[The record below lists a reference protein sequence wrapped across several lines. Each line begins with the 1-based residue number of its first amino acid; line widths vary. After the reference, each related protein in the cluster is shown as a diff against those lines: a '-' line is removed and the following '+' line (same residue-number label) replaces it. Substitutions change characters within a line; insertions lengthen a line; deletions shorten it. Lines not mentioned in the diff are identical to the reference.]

1 MKNRDD
7 VKYEDLENFEE
18 AIKAANTALQP
29 SRVPESTKQILDD
42 AKCLSLN
49 NDSEDFWII
58 ARSLK
63 DFIDQHGVLP
73 LKGSLPDMFSDS
85 ERYIKLLNIYH
96 SKSALDAE
104 QVYRKVQTHL
114 ESIGRSPVR
123 HYYLH
128 WRPTRQNSVGVCVYI
143 ILGRGIKSGE
153 YMCIISTT
161 SFFAQITI
169 IFEDFEL

>member
-1 MKNRDD
+1 M
-7 VKYEDLENFEE
+7 
-18 AIKAANTALQP
+18 
-29 SRVPESTKQILDD
+29 
-42 AKCLSLN
+42 
-49 NDSEDFWII
+49 
-58 ARSLK
+58 K

-85 ERYIKLLNIYH
+85 ECYIKLLNIYH